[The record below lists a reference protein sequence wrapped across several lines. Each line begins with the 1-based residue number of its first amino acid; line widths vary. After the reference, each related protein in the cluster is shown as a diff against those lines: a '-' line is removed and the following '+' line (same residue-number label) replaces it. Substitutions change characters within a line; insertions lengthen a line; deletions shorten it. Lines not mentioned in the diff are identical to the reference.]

1 MTRIQDNTNGRGLR
15 YLDLV
20 PYANPLHHGDSVHVL
35 LQHPGSVGAYTRM
48 REDTHAPTRMRVY
61 SPMRVRSRRYT

>member
-20 PYANPLHHGDSVHVL
+20 PYANPVHHGDSVHVL

-48 REDTHAPTRMRVY
+48 RHDTHARTDTHA
-61 SPMRVRSRRYT
+61 SILTNAST